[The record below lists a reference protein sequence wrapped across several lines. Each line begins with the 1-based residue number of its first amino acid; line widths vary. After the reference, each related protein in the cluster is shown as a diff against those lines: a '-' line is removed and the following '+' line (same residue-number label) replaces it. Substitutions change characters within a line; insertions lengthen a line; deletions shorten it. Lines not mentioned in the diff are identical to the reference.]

1 MTKFKS
7 IMVLVMVVMLAA
19 ACQVAT
25 PVPTQAPTL
34 VPTEPQPIPTPRVE
48 VLTLVSGDVTKSFT
62 MEELQA
68 LPKTEGYGGIKSS
81 TGKIT
86 LPALFTGVS
95 LLDLAAQVGGMDT
108 SKGLE
113 LTASD
118 GYAMTFSYDQVANG
132 TFTAYDP
139 GTGDETTSGGKLTP
153 ILAYAMDGNPLDPQT
168 DGIIRLAVVSE
179 KNNQVV
185 DGHWAV
191 KWVNQVSIKPLAAE
205 WTLHLEGFLT
215 EDMDRGTYES
225 GIAPGCHGV
234 DWTDGKAQVW
244 TGLPLWLLV
253 GRVDDE
259 IKHDGPAFND
269 AKAAAGY
276 TVIITS
282 ADGSTVSFDSK
293 RVARNDNM
301 IVAGVV
307 NGNQLPESSFPLKL
321 VGSDVTDA
329 ESIGQIVSIVLQ
341 FP

>member
-1 MTKFKS
+1 MEEEMSKLKIIVFLAM
-7 IMVLVMVVMLAA
+7 IAVLTA
-19 ACQVAT
+19 ACQAAPQAT
-25 PVPTQAPTL
+25 A
-34 VPTEPQPIPTPRVE
+34 TPRVE
-48 VLTLVSGDVTKSFT
+48 VLQVIKGDVTKSFT
-62 MEELQA
+62 LEELQA
-68 LPKTEGYGGIKSS
+68 LSKTEGYGGIKSS

-86 LPALFTGVS
+86 LPAMFTGVS
-95 LLDLAAQVGGMDT
+95 LLDLANQVGGIDANE
-108 SKGLE
+108 GLE
-113 LTASD
+113 LMASD
-118 GYAMTFSYDQVANG
+118 GYSMTFSFDQIANG

-168 DGIIRLAVVSE
+168 DGVIRLAVVSE

-191 KWVNQVSIKPLAAE
+191 KWVNKVTIKPLAAE
-205 WTLHLEGFLT
+205 WTLHLEGHLT

-225 GIAPGCHGV
+225 GIAPGCHGQN
-234 DWTDGKAQVW
+234 WTDNKAQIW
-244 TGLPLWLLV
+244 TGIPLWYLV

-269 AKAAAGY
+269 ALAASGY
-276 TVIITS
+276 TVVITS

-293 RVARNDNM
+293 RVARNNNM
-301 IVAGVV
+301 IVAGLV

-321 VGSDVTDA
+321 VGSDVGDA
-329 ESIGQIVSIVLQ
+329 ESIGQIVSIVIQ